1 MKIEHVGE
9 NSTHA
14 GIAEQL
20 QRMCACTWR
29 VAAGANVP
37 DRMLSAAE
45 SESIVLGELPGG
57 RDL

>member
-1 MKIEHVGE
+1 MKNEHVGE

-14 GIAEQL
+14 GMAQQL
-20 QRMCACTWR
+20 QHMCAWTSR

-45 SESIVLGELPGG
+45 SESILLG
-57 RDL
+57 

>member
-14 GIAEQL
+14 GMAQQL
-20 QRMCACTWR
+20 QHMCAWTSR

-57 RDL
+57 RDP